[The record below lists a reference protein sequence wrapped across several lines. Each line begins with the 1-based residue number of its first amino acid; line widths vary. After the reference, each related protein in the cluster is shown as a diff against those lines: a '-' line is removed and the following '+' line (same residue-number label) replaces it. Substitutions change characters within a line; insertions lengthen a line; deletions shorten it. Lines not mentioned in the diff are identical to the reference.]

1 MISLSHKKLNPSS
14 RRSRTTT
21 QRYRNGKLGGSFAPR
36 RLCVRFSFWFQ
47 VGLLGFICSCTGD
60 SDYPQK
66 AQEFYAQ
73 HARSREVGLLIHYNI
88 NPRGNKLY
96 LQECRFTPE
105 DTVKTWAIYENYR
118 GDEPDAKIEMR
129 HIKIAQTPFDD
140 SGISRMAPEYE
151 TASEA
156 DTTGNTGQALL
167 HVRDAI
173 RAFHQLGL
181 REVVCGGQ
189 GVVYLV
195 HKEFML
201 IYVAEADKTP
211 ESIKNIAA
219 KLDENWYYEISLS
232 HQEAER
238 LRLINVLREFWGTVQ
253 SQQVDTTK
261 K

>member
-1 MISLSHKKLNPSS
+1 MYKGKVYKFRPLRQCASWQNFFGAIVLLISS
-14 RRSRTTT
+14 
-21 QRYRNGKLGGSFAPR
+21 LG
-36 RLCVRFSFWFQ
+36 
-47 VGLLGFICSCTGD
+47 CSTEL
-60 SDYPQK
+60 DYPQK
-66 AQEFYAQ
+66 AQEFYSRYAK
-73 HARSREVGLLIHYNI
+73 SREVGLLIHYNI

-96 LQECRFTPE
+96 LQECRLRPSGFAPE

-118 GDEPDAKIEMR
+118 GDDPGAKIDMR
-129 HIKIAQTPFDD
+129 HIKIALTPFDD
-140 SGISRMAPEYE
+140 AGINRMAPEYE

-156 DTTGNTGQALL
+156 DTTGNRGEALL
-167 HVRDAI
+167 RVRDSI
-173 RAFHQLGL
+173 RAFQQLGL

-219 KLDENWYYEISLS
+219 KLDDNWYYEISLA

-238 LRLINVLREFWGTVQ
+238 LRLINVLREFWGTA
-253 SQQVDTTK
+253 QQADTTK

>member
-1 MISLSHKKLNPSS
+1 MKKEKVYKFRPMDHSNQQIRKIFITNPLAAFI
-14 RRSRTTT
+14 RWPN
-21 QRYRNGKLGGSFAPR
+21 YLGVF
-36 RLCVRFSFWFQ
+36 V
-47 VGLLGFICSCTGD
+47 LLMFCLGCSTEL
-60 SDYPQK
+60 DYPQK
-66 AQEFYAQ
+66 AKEFYSRYAK
-73 HARSREVGLLIHYNI
+73 SREVGLLIHYNI

-96 LQECRFTPE
+96 LQTCRLRPSGFTPA

-118 GDEPDAKIEMR
+118 GDDPDAKIEMR

-151 TASEA
+151 TASET
-156 DTTGNTGQALL
+156 DTMGNKGHTLL

-173 RAFHQLGL
+173 RAFQQLGL

-219 KLDENWYYEISLS
+219 KLDDNWYYEISLA

-238 LRLINVLREFWGTVQ
+238 LRLINVLRELWGTVQ
-253 SQQVDTTK
+253 QADTSK

>member
-1 MISLSHKKLNPSS
+1 MNHLEVHRFRLTALLKIFVRRQNFLGAIVFLISSWS
-14 RRSRTTT
+14 
-21 QRYRNGKLGGSFAPR
+21 
-36 RLCVRFSFWFQ
+36 
-47 VGLLGFICSCTGD
+47 CSTEL
-60 SDYPQK
+60 DYPKK
-66 AQEFYAQ
+66 AQEFYSRY
-73 HARSREVGLLIHYNI
+73 ARSREVGLLIHYNI

-96 LQECRFTPE
+96 LQTCRFTPT

-118 GDEPDAKIEMR
+118 GEDRDAKIEMR

-140 SGISRMAPEYE
+140 SGMSRMTPAYVM
-151 TASEA
+151 ASET
-156 DTTGNTGQALL
+156 DTTGNRGEALL
-167 HVRDAI
+167 HVRNAI

-195 HKEFML
+195 QKEFML

-219 KLDENWYYEISLS
+219 KLDENWYYEISLA

-253 SQQVDTTK
+253 QADTTK

>member
-1 MISLSHKKLNPSS
+1 MNQIVVVCKFRLTDPLKIFVRWQNYFCVIVLLISSW
-14 RRSRTTT
+14 
-21 QRYRNGKLGGSFAPR
+21 G
-36 RLCVRFSFWFQ
+36 
-47 VGLLGFICSCTGD
+47 CSTEL
-60 SDYPQK
+60 DYPQK
-66 AQEFYAQ
+66 AQEFYSRYAK
-73 HARSREVGLLIHYNI
+73 SREVGLLIHYNI

-96 LQECRFTPE
+96 LQECRLRPSGFTPA

-118 GDEPDAKIEMR
+118 GEDRDAKIEMR

-140 SGISRMAPEYE
+140 SGMSRMTPEYE
-151 TASEA
+151 AASEA
-156 DTTGNTGQALL
+156 DTTGTKEQALL

-219 KLDENWYYEISLS
+219 KLDENWYYEISLA

-253 SQQVDTTK
+253 QADTSK

>member
-1 MISLSHKKLNPSS
+1 MNKIKVYKFRPKDRSSQKIRKIFITNPLAAFSRWQNYFCAIVLLISS
-14 RRSRTTT
+14 
-21 QRYRNGKLGGSFAPR
+21 LG
-36 RLCVRFSFWFQ
+36 
-47 VGLLGFICSCTGD
+47 CSTEL
-60 SDYPQK
+60 DYPQK
-66 AQEFYAQ
+66 AEEFYAQ
-73 HARSREVGLLIHYNI
+73 HARSREVGLLVHYNI

-96 LQECRFTPE
+96 LQECRFAPE
-105 DTVKTWAIYENYR
+105 DTVKIWAIYENYR
-118 GDEPDAKIEMR
+118 GDDPDAEIEWR

-140 SGISRMAPEYE
+140 SGMSRMAPEYE
-151 TASEA
+151 AASEA
-156 DTTGNTGQALL
+156 DTTGNNGQALL
-167 HVRDAI
+167 HVRDTI

-219 KLDENWYYEISLS
+219 KLDENWYYEISLA

-253 SQQVDTTK
+253 SQQADTSK